1 MTTKLESEIPR
12 HLGIIVDGNRRWA
25 KRHGIPVYEG
35 HLAGRNTLLEIMPSF
50 FDHGVEFV
58 TLYLFSTE
66 NWSRTRDEVRRLINV
81 IMRVISEDLHIF
93 HELDIRLRVLGAPD
107 ARLSKKIMAT
117 IKNAEEVTLDH
128 KRGTIAVCFN
138 YGGQQE
144 IADAVK
150 KIVNDGVKPEDITV
164 ELISQN
170 LYAPDIPSIDMVVRT
185 SGEQRLSN
193 FMLWR
198 AAYSEL
204 MFIKKSWP
212 DMTKDDVTDILN
224 EYNKRHRRFGG

>member
-1 MTTKLESEIPR
+1 MSEQVTIPR

-25 KRHGIPVYEG
+25 KKHGLPAYEG

-66 NWSRTRDEVRRLINV
+66 NWNRTRDEVRRLIGT

-93 HELDIRLRVLGAPD
+93 HELDIRLRVIGTPD
-107 ARLSKKIMAT
+107 ERLSKKITAT
-117 IKNAEEVTLDH
+117 IKNAEEVTRDH
-128 KRGTIAVCFN
+128 KRGTIVVCFN

-144 IADAVK
+144 ITDAVK
-150 KIVNDGVKPEDITV
+150 KIVQDGTQPDDITI
-164 ELISQN
+164 ELIGQN
-170 LYAPDIPSIDMVVRT
+170 LYAPDVPPVDMVVRT

-204 MFIKKSWP
+204 MFIDKPWP